1 MKKVKFPS
9 KSKSNIATGH
19 LFTFQVIQTIMSSIW
34 NEQKPHKRRQV
45 YNGLLVVVYIALSVY
60 QYFLEKKF
68 LVKNNY
74 LGKTFFGQKQH
85 LGRKFLIKKD
95 L

>member
-19 LFTFQVIQTIMSSIW
+19 LFTFQVIQTIIAASG
-34 NEQKPHKRRQV
+34 NEQKTHKRRQV

-60 QYFLEKKF
+60 QYFWKK
-68 LVKNNY
+68 N
-74 LGKTFFGQKQH
+74 FG
-85 LGRKFLIKKD
+85 
-95 L
+95 